1 MDKRTDRQRR
11 REKNIKR
18 LTEKDE
24 KDKQTDRDRRTDGQR
39 EGQTN
44 R

>member
-18 LTEKDE
+18 LIEKDE
-24 KDKQTDRDRRTDGQR
+24 KDRQTWTDRKTDRKR
-39 EGQTN
+39 
-44 R
+44 